1 MVSPAFGTCDA
12 TALGRL
18 ALQESGGT
26 ARPFPGGPHPATP
39 PPRPPASHCHSGPGC
54 PCCYRYS
61 KQRSFRARFAQT
73 YAIKNTAEEKDRE
86 ETPEGKPVKPGWLQ
100 PRLMVTP
107 FGLLAQIRDGRF
119 LGVIEARGVAG
130 PCARGF
136 YFGSFQLPCLG
147 FIMSMYSF

>member
-1 MVSPAFGTCDA
+1 M
-12 TALGRL
+12 
-18 ALQESGGT
+18 
-26 ARPFPGGPHPATP
+26 
-39 PPRPPASHCHSGPGC
+39 
-54 PCCYRYS
+54 
-61 KQRSFRARFAQT
+61 
-73 YAIKNTAEEKDRE
+73 AEEKDRE